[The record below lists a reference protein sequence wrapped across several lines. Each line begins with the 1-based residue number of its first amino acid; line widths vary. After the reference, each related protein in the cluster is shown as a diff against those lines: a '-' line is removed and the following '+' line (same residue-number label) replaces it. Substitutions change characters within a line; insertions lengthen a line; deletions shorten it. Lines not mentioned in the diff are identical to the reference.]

1 MVSTSDIE
9 IVAKM
14 LAVLVAGENN
24 YTYIDKI
31 GYAPSKDLLLFYL
44 KEALRDFHSIIRSGR
59 LKNEEALNLLNNFVG
74 ELKDCKVDLNESI
87 ENIQSYIVDRKSLR
101 EISSLISAKALAI
114 SAKYIESRREGERS
128 E

>member
-9 IVAKM
+9 NIAKM

-44 KEALRDFHSIIRSGR
+44 KEALRDFHSIIRSGKI
-59 LKNEEALNLLNNFVG
+59 KNEKALNLLNSFVS
-74 ELKDCKVDLNESI
+74 ELKKMDLNKSI
-87 ENIQSYIVDRKSLR
+87 ESIQSYIVDRKSLR

-114 SAKYIESRREGERS
+114 SAKYIEFRREGERS